1 MSSVTVSKEVGIGE
15 IVIAGL
21 LLLVL
26 IAVSAL
32 TYTYRLTQSRASA
45 DGIRRSAGIVAAKL
59 AREAELDRRF
69 FEDLQ
74 STLTDVSEKVA
85 ETHATQ
91 PANRMFYR
99 TLGDAI
105 AKSAQRRLDENR
117 EVATTDLF
125 RQVPE
130 FQQTFDGAFQA
141 MRVDEYRMYEE
152 LSLAIQSAL
161 RDPEV
166 LNLSGSPEV
175 GNVLRGKVA
184 DISARFVGRMIR
196 LSRPLWC
203 DATDLITMS
212 DDELLDGE
220 RRANILDGHP
230 VPKLAPVP
238 ETEQK

>member
-1 MSSVTVSKEVGIGE
+1 MSSLRISKEIGIGE
-15 IVIAGL
+15 IVIAVL
-21 LLLVL
+21 LFLVL
-26 IAVSAL
+26 IALGAL
-32 TYTYRLTQSRASA
+32 VYGHWLTQQRSSA
-45 DGIRRSAGIVAAKL
+45 DGIRRSAAVVAAKL
-59 AREAELDRRF
+59 AREADLEGRF

-74 STLTDVSEKVA
+74 STLTDMSEKVA

-105 AKSAQRRLDENR
+105 AKSSQRRLDENR
-117 EVATTDLF
+117 DAATTDLF

-130 FQQTFDGAFQA
+130 FQQTFDDAFQA
-141 MRVDEYRMYEE
+141 MRVEEHRMYEE
-152 LSLAIQSAL
+152 LSLAIQTVL

-166 LNLSGSPEV
+166 LELSVSPEV
-175 GNVLRGKVA
+175 GNVLRHAVA
-184 DISARFVGRMIR
+184 DINTRSVSRMNR

-220 RRANILDGHP
+220 QRVDILDRHP
-230 VPKLAPVP
+230 VPKLDPVP
-238 ETEQK
+238 K